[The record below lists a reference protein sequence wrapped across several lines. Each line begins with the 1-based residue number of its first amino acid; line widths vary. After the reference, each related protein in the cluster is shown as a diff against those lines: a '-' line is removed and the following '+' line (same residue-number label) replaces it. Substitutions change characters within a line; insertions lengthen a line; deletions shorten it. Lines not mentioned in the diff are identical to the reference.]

1 MSGKSDRST
10 LMRDFFHIYSS
21 NKSYPI
27 VENPEGL
34 NRSTFRSM
42 ITTLHARE
50 RERERITEENISFF
64 ENALDTTVN
73 RCFFDVSEKIFEIK
87 TIKDN
92 EYFYFCKN
100 LQRFRK
106 ISTELTQAERISYTE
121 HVNALDDAD
130 LAFAVLLRDR
140 IKIPDDFVKQ
150 ITLSKTCYVTDKRS
164 LIIIPKEK
172 EKPCWNLIFNYN
184 FTVLITLYESQEIR
198 ELFSRFSKNQRDFQL
213 IPPIRI
219 SKRNV
224 PREWLTEAASG
235 SAVVWDAS
243 GSAAVRDASGSAVV
257 WDASGSAAVRDA
269 SGSAAVRDASGSAA
283 VRDASDLTKKTC
295 PKCGEQFD
303 KAGQLSKHKRD
314 MHSKY
319 FSVNEMYKQK
329 YLKYKSK
336 YLQIKVIL
344 MNNDLT

>member
-224 PREWLTEAASG
+224 PREWLTE
-235 SAVVWDAS
+235 
-243 GSAAVRDASGSAVV
+243 
-257 WDASGSAAVRDA
+257 DASGSAAVRDA
-269 SGSAAVRDASGSAA
+269 SGSAAVWDASGSAA
-283 VRDASDLTKKTC
+283 VWDASGLAVSESVDRTKKTC